1 MIAGLAGARRRHT
14 LARMRVGLTLVL
26 LAVQLPALA
35 QERAQFYFGAGRFSP
50 ESNSQLANPSG
61 QHAFVVGG
69 GGRFSPRISWNV
81 EYQNFEQRVDT
92 PASFGQPG
100 FLVSQSGRSSIETWS
115 VNGLL
120 KATLPLGR
128 LDLYAGAGPGY
139 YRSTFTVPRQ
149 ALVFFEQDIKRTD
162 SGIGTHW
169 VAGAD
174 LRLGERWALGFQWR
188 RVSFKASFGSEIP
201 GDVEVGGNLGLVH
214 LRRVF

>member
-1 MIAGLAGARRRHT
+1 
-14 LARMRVGLTLVL
+14 MRVALTLLL
-26 LAVQLPALA
+26 LALQLPAHA
-35 QERAQFYFGAGRFSP
+35 QERGQFYFGAGRFSP

-61 QHAFVVGG
+61 QYAFVAGA

-100 FLVSQSGRSSIETWS
+100 FLVSQSGRSRIETWS
-115 VNGLL
+115 VNGLF
-120 KATLPLGR
+120 KAILPLGW

-139 YRSTFTVPRQ
+139 YRSTLTVPRQ
-149 ALVFFEQDIKRTD
+149 ALIFFEQDIKRTD

-188 RVSFKASFGSEIP
+188 KASFKAGFGAEVP
-201 GDVEVGGNLGLVH
+201 GKVQVGGAFGLVQ
-214 LRRVF
+214 LQRVF

>member
-1 MIAGLAGARRRHT
+1 MKISLVVLA
-14 LARMRVGLTLVL
+14 LAFC
-26 LAVQLPALA
+26 LPAHA
-35 QERAQFYFGAGRFSP
+35 QDRGQFYFAAGRFSP

-61 QHAFVVGG
+61 QYAFVVGA

-92 PASFGQPG
+92 PASFGRPG
-100 FLVSQSGRSSIETWS
+100 FLVSQSERSTIDTWS
-115 VNGLL
+115 VNGLV
-120 KATLPLGR
+120 KATLPLGW
-128 LDLYAGAGPGY
+128 LDLYAGAGVGY

-162 SGIGTHW
+162 SGIGAHW

-188 RVSFKASFGSEIP
+188 KASFKAAFGAEIP
-201 GDVEVGGNLGLVH
+201 GEVQVGGAFGLVQ
-214 LRRVF
+214 LQRVF

>member
-1 MIAGLAGARRRHT
+1 MRLA
-14 LARMRVGLTLVL
+14 LTLLL
-26 LAVQLPALA
+26 LAVQLPAVA
-35 QERAQFYFGAGRFSP
+35 EERGQFYFGAGRFSP

-61 QHAFVVGG
+61 QHAFVAGA

-100 FLVSQSGRSSIETWS
+100 FLVSQSGRSTIETWS
-115 VNGLL
+115 VNALF
-120 KATLPLGR
+120 KATLPLGS
-128 LDLYAGAGPGY
+128 LELYAGAGPGY

-149 ALVFFEQDIKRTD
+149 ALIFFEQDIKRTD

-174 LRLGERWALGFQWR
+174 LRLGGRWALGFQWR
-188 RVSFKASFGSEIP
+188 KASFKAGFGAEVP
-201 GDVEVGGNLGLVH
+201 GKVQVGGGFGLVQ
-214 LRRVF
+214 LQRVF